1 MTYQPA
7 DGVDLY
13 WVPLGA
19 GEPLPVTRLSGR
31 AFEHLAARR
40 HHRDPVALFHAAL
53 LVYVEGVRTAI
64 EMAPAWGN
72 KVAERGVTLTGPV
85 GLHGLGRSRY
95 FRYEVRRWRGGS
107 IPDIRFAVGGPVRV
121 ASDRQVATRL
131 LDAVP
136 DFPTATWGRDE
147 LRAGEMWNSNSLAAW
162 LLERAGIDASQIA
175 PPSGGR
181 APGWSAGVVVAR
193 RASGNENK

>member
-1 MTYQPA
+1 MPEPPTS
-7 DGVDLY
+7 GVDLY

-31 AFEHLAARR
+31 AFERLAARR
-40 HHRDPVALFHAAL
+40 AGRPPAALFHAAL
-53 LVYVEGVRTAI
+53 LVYVDSVRFAI

-72 KVAERGVTLTGPV
+72 PVADRGVVLTGPV
-85 GLHGLGRSRY
+85 GLPGLGRSRY
-95 FRYEVRRWRGGS
+95 FRYEVRCWRGGW
-107 IPDIRFAVGGPVRV
+107 IPDLDHAVGGPVRV
-121 ASDRQVATRL
+121 SADPDVARRL

-136 DFPTATWGRDE
+136 QFPTATWGRDS

-162 LLERAGIDASQIA
+162 LLERAGLDASGLG

-193 RASGNENK
+193 RASDVLDA